1 MIVFREFFRHRL
13 GVAGLTVIVLLVA
26 FCFLGPLVHPTDQIH
41 ANIAITNVGPAG
53 AHPLG
58 TDANGYD
65 VLGRLMVGGR
75 ASLEIAF
82 AVAVLATLLGA
93 LWGAVAGLTGGS
105 LDALMMRVVDT
116 MLALPAIFVL
126 IYLATVVQPTVP
138 LLIGVIALLS
148 WLGPARLIRGETLSL
163 RTREFVEAA
172 RAMGAGRPRMIRRH
186 LLPNTFGTLV
196 VNATFQVADAIILL
210 ATLSFLGFGL
220 PPPAAT
226 WGGMLSQGT
235 SYLLDGYWWEVYP
248 AGVLIMLTVI
258 AFNLVGDALR
268 ETVELASRSA
278 RAAESAARAVRRRRS
293 RASAQALV
301 SATKLLACLSEHPR
315 SRSTCA
321 SAPMPSASAASPAL
335 VR

>member
-1 MIVFREFFRHRL
+1 MIREFRRHRL
-13 GVAGLTVIVLLVA
+13 GIAGLVLIMLLLA
-26 FCFLGPLVHPTDQIH
+26 FCFLGPVVHPTDQVH
-41 ANIAITNVGPAG
+41 ANVDITNVGPSG
-53 AHPLG
+53 AHLLG

-65 VLGRLMVGGR
+65 ILGRLMVGGR
-75 ASLEIAF
+75 DSLEIGV

-93 LWGAVAGLTGGS
+93 LWGAIAGLTGGA

-116 MLALPAIFVL
+116 LLALPAIFVL

-138 LLIGVIALLS
+138 LLIAVISLLS

-172 RAMGAGRPRMIRRH
+172 RAAGASRARIIVRH
-186 LLPNTFGTLV
+186 LLPNTLGTLV

-235 SYLLDGYWWEVYP
+235 TYLLDGYWWEVYP

-268 ETVELASRSA
+268 ETVDSR
-278 RAAESAARAVRRRRS
+278 VRER
-293 RASAQALV
+293 
-301 SATKLLACLSEHPR
+301 
-315 SRSTCA
+315 
-321 SAPMPSASAASPAL
+321 
-335 VR
+335 

>member
-1 MIVFREFFRHRL
+1 VIREFRHHRL
-13 GVAGLTVIVLLVA
+13 GVAALALIALLIT
-26 FCFLGPLVHPTDQIH
+26 FCFLGPLIHPTDQVH
-41 ANIAITNVGPAG
+41 ANIAITNVRPSGS
-53 AHPLG
+53 HLLG

-65 VLGRLMVGGR
+65 ILGRLMVGGR
-75 ASLEIAF
+75 DSLEIGV
-82 AVAVLATLLGA
+82 AVALLATLLGA
-93 LWGAVAGLTGGS
+93 LWGAIAGLTGGA

-116 MLALPAIFVL
+116 LLALPAIFVL

-138 LLIGVIALLS
+138 LLIAVISLLS

-172 RAMGAGRPRMIRRH
+172 RAAGASQTRIILRH
-186 LLPNTFGTLV
+186 LLPNTVGTLV

-235 SYLLDGYWWEVYP
+235 TYLLDGYWWEVYP

-268 ETVELASRSA
+268 ETLDSRVRA
-278 RAAESAARAVRRRRS
+278 R
-293 RASAQALV
+293 
-301 SATKLLACLSEHPR
+301 
-315 SRSTCA
+315 
-321 SAPMPSASAASPAL
+321 
-335 VR
+335 

>member
-1 MIVFREFFRHRL
+1 VIQRFLRCRL
-13 GVAGLTVIVLLVA
+13 GVAGLGLIVLLIL
-26 FCFLGPLVHPTDQIH
+26 FCFVGPLIHPTDQVH
-41 ANIAITNVGPAG
+41 TNIDVTNLRPTG

-75 ASLEIAF
+75 ASLEIGF
-82 AVAVLATLLGA
+82 AVALLATTFGA
-93 LWGAVAGLTGGS
+93 LWGAVAGFAGGA

-116 MLALPAIFVL
+116 LLALPAIFVL

-148 WLGPARLIRGETLSL
+148 WLGPARLIRGESLTLS
-163 RTREFVEAA
+163 TREFVEAA
-172 RAMGAGRPRMIRRH
+172 GAMGASRRRTILRH
-186 LLPNTFGTLV
+186 VLPNTLGTVV

-220 PPPAAT
+220 APPAAT
-226 WGGMLSQGT
+226 WGGMLYQGT

-248 AGVLIMLTVI
+248 AGILIMVTVI

-268 ETVELASRSA
+268 EAVDA
-278 RAAESAARAVRRRRS
+278 RLTQR
-293 RASAQALV
+293 
-301 SATKLLACLSEHPR
+301 
-315 SRSTCA
+315 
-321 SAPMPSASAASPAL
+321 
-335 VR
+335 

>member
-1 MIVFREFFRHRL
+1 VLPVIREFRRHRL
-13 GVAGLTVIVLLVA
+13 GVAGLVLIALLIA
-26 FCFLGPLVHPTDQIH
+26 FCFLGPLIHPTDQVH
-41 ANIAITNVGPAG
+41 ANIAITNVGPTG
-53 AHPLG
+53 SHLLG

-65 VLGRLMVGGR
+65 ILGRLMVGGR
-75 ASLEIAF
+75 DSLEIGV
-82 AVAVLATLLGA
+82 AVALLATLLGA
-93 LWGAVAGLTGGS
+93 LWGAIAGLTGGA

-116 MLALPAIFVL
+116 LLALPAIFVL
-126 IYLATVVQPTVP
+126 IYLATVAQPTVP
-138 LLIGVIALLS
+138 LLIAVISLLS

-163 RTREFVEAA
+163 CTREFVEAA
-172 RAMGAGRPRMIRRH
+172 RAAGARRTRIILRH
-186 LLPNTFGTLV
+186 LLPNTVGTVV

-235 SYLLDGYWWEVYP
+235 TYLLDGYWWEVYP

-268 ETVELASRSA
+268 ETVDSR
-278 RAAESAARAVRRRRS
+278 VR
-293 RASAQALV
+293 
-301 SATKLLACLSEHPR
+301 
-315 SRSTCA
+315 
-321 SAPMPSASAASPAL
+321 